1 MAKLAG
7 SYAKKELV
15 PEGLKDY
22 YVEQDD
28 GTYLLDTDI
37 EVEDVSGLKSALK
50 KERQAVADLK
60 KKIKVDITPEELEE
74 LREKAEAVTD
84 SEEVKKLNK
93 LNKKLVGELETAQE
107 RANKLW
113 SNLEKIT
120 LKSDAET
127 AIRDADG
134 EPDVLLPHVLARA
147 TLTEEGEELTT
158 VVKDEAGEPLMK
170 GGKAGTLADV
180 VAELKAK
187 PKFAGAFG
195 GTGASGSGA
204 RATTTRSGAP
214 DTSGTKT
221 VDNDTKVAKRRSSEA
236 YSL

>member
-15 PEGLKDY
+15 PAALTDY

-28 GTYLLDTDI
+28 GTFTLDTDI

-50 KERQAVADLK
+50 KERQTVKDLQ

-74 LREKAEAVTD
+74 LREKAEAVND
-84 SEEVKKLNK
+84 SEEVKKLVKDNK
-93 LNKKLVGELETAQE
+93 RIQKELESAQG
-107 RANKLW
+107 RADKLW
-113 SNLEKIT
+113 KNLETIT

-147 TLTEEGEELTT
+147 TLTEEGEDLIT
-158 VVKDEAGEPLMK
+158 VVRDEEGEPLMK
-170 GGKAGTLADV
+170 GGKAGTLNDV

-204 RATTTRSGAP
+204 RATITRSGAP
-214 DTSGTKT
+214 ETTGTKT
-221 VDNDTKVAKRRSSEA
+221 VDNDTKVAKKRSSEA

>member
-15 PEGLKDY
+15 PAALADY
-22 YVEQDD
+22 YVEQED
-28 GTYLLDTDI
+28 GSFTLDTDI
-37 EVEDVSGLKSALK
+37 EVEDVTGLKKALK
-50 KERQAVADLK
+50 AERQNVADLK
-60 KKIKVDITPEELEE
+60 KKLKVDITPEELEE

-93 LNKKLVGELETAQE
+93 ANKKLQGELEAAQE
-107 RANKLW
+107 RAKKLFTKL
-113 SNLEKIT
+113 SDVT
-120 LKSDAET
+120 LRSDAVT
-127 AIRDADG
+127 AISDADG
-134 EPDVLLPHVLARA
+134 EPDVLLPHVLGRA
-147 TLTEEGEELTT
+147 ALTEEGEEFSI
-158 VVKDEAGEPLMK
+158 VVRDEAGEPLMK
-170 GGKAGTLADV
+170 GSKAGTLADV

-204 RATTTRSGAP
+204 RAPTGRVGAP
-214 DTSGTKT
+214 SEPAAPA
-221 VDNDTKVAKRRSSEA
+221 VDKDAKLAKQRTGN